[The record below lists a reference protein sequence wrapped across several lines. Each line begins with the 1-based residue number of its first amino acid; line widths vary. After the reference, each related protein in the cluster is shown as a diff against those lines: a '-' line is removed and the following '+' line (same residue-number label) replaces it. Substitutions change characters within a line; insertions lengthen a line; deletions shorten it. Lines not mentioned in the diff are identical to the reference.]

1 MATHAP
7 PRHRPRTPPPA
18 RKLEPRGR
26 PIAPLVPVLITA
38 TMAVCAALV
47 ALVLLP
53 LFGAL
58 GMGANALNHRLDEA
72 GADFTRVPHPPQRST
87 IYAKDGSVLQTIYLD
102 ENREIVG
109 FDQIAPI
116 AREAVLAIEDDGFYE
131 HGALNVPS
139 VIRALIANLAAG
151 EITQGG
157 STITQQLVKQAVI
170 GDTAQTFARKFQEA
184 ALAIRLEETRTKDQ
198 ILAMYLN
205 EVYFGNGVYG
215 IGTAARYYFGEPAKK
230 LNLTQSALLAALIRA
245 PGYYDPVV
253 HPDRAVNRRNGV
265 LDQLA
270 ELGWVSQKKVDKAKQ
285 QPIDLAPDVGET
297 KTKVTPFFVYFLT
310 RSILDMNNRQY
321 DAFGTT
327 PAQRLHTLYQGG
339 LKIYT
344 TLDPAWQ
351 QDAQDAVDASPNIS
365 KKGGPDVSL
374 VSVDATTGA
383 IRAMLS
389 GKDYKRDQLDLAW
402 HGIRQTGSA
411 FKPFTLV
418 AAFENGIP
426 PGKVYSGQ
434 SPFCSP
440 LWISADHCVRNAE
453 GSGGYMDLWTAT
465 QNSVNVV
472 FAQLALDVGPEKIV
486 AAAHQMGI
494 TSALDAVPSIT
505 LGVEEVSTLDMAS
518 GFSTLANDGIH
529 CKPFAIA
536 RVMLPSGKKLFQ
548 HRGECEQVIDPD
560 IAHLVTAMLQRVVT
574 SGTGRAA
581 IIPGRPI
588 AGKTGTGQDY
598 TNVYFAGYTPQ
609 VSTAVWVGFPQGNI
623 PMDSYYGHSVFGG
636 TLAAPIWRAF
646 MVKALVGFPVEG
658 FEAPPAPEHGKVP
671 DVVGLKT
678 DEAQAALVGANF
690 TPIVEK
696 TPSSEPLNTVIGQTP
711 GGGASAVLGSAVHIQ
726 VSNGKLE
733 PVTVPR
739 VVGLTQD
746 DAVKALEKAG
756 LIADVQFVDVTDKHQ
771 EGIVLSQVPIGNKQ
785 VDPGSTITIQVG
797 QKGTPPASP
806 SPSPSPSPGPGG

>member
-1 MATHAP
+1 
-7 PRHRPRTPPPA
+7 
-18 RKLEPRGR
+18 
-26 PIAPLVPVLITA
+26 VLITA
-38 TMAVCAALV
+38 TMAVGATLV

-58 GMGANALNHRLDEA
+58 GMGANALNDRLDQA
-72 GADFTRVPHPPQRST
+72 GADFTRVPHFPERST

-102 ENREIVG
+102 ENREIVH
-109 FDQIAPI
+109 FDKIAPI
-116 AREAVLAIEDDGFYE
+116 ARESVLAIEDDGFYQ

-151 EITQGG
+151 QITQGG

-184 ALAIRLEETRTKDQ
+184 ALAIRLEETYSKDQ

-205 EVYFGNGVYG
+205 EVYLGNGVYG

-230 LNLTQSALLAALIRA
+230 LDLTQSALLAALIRA

-253 HPDRAVNRRNGV
+253 HPDHALNRRNDV
-265 LDQLA
+265 LDHLA
-270 ELGWVSQKKVDKAKQ
+270 ELGWVSQKRIDKAKQ
-285 QPIDLAPDVGET
+285 QPIALVPDVGQT
-297 KTKVTPFFVYFLT
+297 KTKVPPFFVHFLT
-310 RSILDMNNRQY
+310 QSILDVNNREY

-327 PAQRLHTLYQGG
+327 YAQRLHTLYQGG

-374 VSVDATTGA
+374 VSVDAKTGA

-402 HGIRQTGSA
+402 HGIRQVGSA
-411 FKPFTLV
+411 FKPYTLV

-440 LWISADHCVRNAE
+440 LWISADHCVHNAE
-453 GSGGYMDLWTAT
+453 GSGGYMNLWTAT
-465 QNSVNVV
+465 QDSVNVV
-472 FAQLALDVGPEKIV
+472 FAQLALDVGAENIV
-486 AAAHQMGI
+486 TAAHQMGI
-494 TSALDAVPSIT
+494 TSPLDAVPAIT

-518 GFSTLANDGIH
+518 GYSTLANDGIH

-536 RVMLPSGKKLFQ
+536 RVMLPNGNKLYQ
-548 HRGECEQVIDPD
+548 HKNNCKQVIDPG
-560 IAHLVTAMLQRVVT
+560 IAHLVTAMLERVIS
-574 SGTGRAA
+574 SGTGTAA
-581 IIPGRPI
+581 IIPGRPL

-598 TNVYFAGYTPQ
+598 NNVYFAGYTPQ

-646 MVKALVGFPVEG
+646 MVKALVGVPVEG

-671 DVVGLKT
+671 DVVGLKS
-678 DEAQAALVGANF
+678 DEAQTALVDANF

-696 TPSSEPLNTVIGQTP
+696 TPSSQALNTVIGQTP
-711 GGGASAVLGSAVHIQ
+711 GGGANVVLGSAVHIQ
-726 VSNGKLE
+726 VSNGQLE
-733 PVTVPR
+733 AVTVPR

-746 DAVKALEKAG
+746 NAVNALDKAG
-756 LIADVQFVDVTDKHQ
+756 LIANVQFVEVTDKHQ
-771 EGIVLSQVPIGNKQ
+771 EGVVLSQVPIGNKQ
-785 VDPGSTITIQVG
+785 VDPGSTVTIMVG
-797 QKGTPPASP
+797 QKGAPAPTP
-806 SPSPSPSPGPGG
+806 SPSPSPSSGPGG

>member
-38 TMAVCAALV
+38 TMAICAALV

-72 GADFTRVPHPPQRST
+72 GADFARVPHPPQRST

-102 ENREIVG
+102 ENREIVH

-116 AREAVLAIEDDGFYE
+116 ARASVLAIEDDGFYE

-184 ALAIRLEETRTKDQ
+184 ALAIRLEETYPKDE

-230 LNLTQSALLAALIRA
+230 LNLPQSALLAALIRA

-253 HPDRAVNRRNGV
+253 HPDHALSRRNEV
-265 LDQLA
+265 LDHLA
-270 ELGWVSQKKVDKAKQ
+270 ELGWVSQKKVDKTKQ
-285 QPIDLAPDVGET
+285 QPIDLAPDVGQT

-310 RSILDMNNRQY
+310 RSILDVNNNEY

-327 PAQRLHTLYQGG
+327 YAQRLHTLYQGG

-472 FAQLALDVGPEKIV
+472 FAQLALDVGPENIV

-609 VSTAVWVGFPQGNI
+609 IATAVWVGFPQGNI

-646 MVKALVGFPVEG
+646 MVKALAGIPVEG

-671 DVVGLKT
+671 DVVGLKS
-678 DEAQAALVGANF
+678 DEAQTTLVDANF

-696 TPSSEPLNTVIGQTP
+696 TPSSQPLNTVIGQTP
-711 GGGASAVLGSAVHIQ
+711 GGGAKAVLGSAVHIQ
-726 VSNGKLE
+726 VSNGQLE

-739 VVGLTQD
+739 VVGLKQD
-746 DAVKALEKAG
+746 EALKALEKAG
-756 LIADVQFVDVTDKHQ
+756 LIANVQFVDVTDKHQ

-785 VDPGSTITIQVG
+785 VDPGSTVTITVG
-797 QKGTPPASP
+797 QKGAPPP
-806 SPSPSPSPGPGG
+806 SPSPSPSP

>member
-1 MATHAP
+1 M
-7 PRHRPRTPPPA
+7 
-18 RKLEPRGR
+18 L
-26 PIAPLVPVLITA
+26 LTA
-38 TMAVCAALV
+38 TMAICAALV

-58 GMGANALNHRLDEA
+58 GMGANALNKRLDQA
-72 GADFTRVPHPPQRST
+72 GADFTRVPHFPERST
-87 IYAKDGSVLQTIYLD
+87 IYAKDGSVLQRIYLD

-109 FDQIAPI
+109 FDKIAPI
-116 AREAVLAIEDDGFYE
+116 AREAVLAIEDDGFYQ

-151 EITQGG
+151 QITQGG

-184 ALAIRLEETRTKDQ
+184 ALAIRLEETYSKDQ

-205 EVYFGNGVYG
+205 EVYFGNSVYG

-230 LNLTQSALLAALIRA
+230 LNLVQSALLAALIRA
-245 PGYYDPVV
+245 PGYYDPII
-253 HPDRAVNRRNGV
+253 HPNHALARRNEV
-265 LDQLA
+265 IDHLA
-270 ELGWVSQKKVDKAKQ
+270 ELGWVGQRRAVNAKR
-285 QPIDLAPDVGET
+285 QPFELAPDVGQT
-297 KTKVTPFFVYFLT
+297 KTKVPPFFVHYLT
-310 RSILDMNNRQY
+310 DSILDVNNHEY

-327 PAQRLHTLYQGG
+327 YPQRLHTLYQGG

-351 QDAQDAVDASPNIS
+351 RDAQAAVDASPNIA

-374 VSVDATTGA
+374 VSVDAKTGA

-389 GKDYKRDQLDLAW
+389 GKDYQRDQLDLAW
-402 HGIRQTGSA
+402 HGVRQVGSA

-440 LWISADHCVRNAE
+440 LWISPDHCVSNAE
-453 GSGGYMDLWTAT
+453 GSGGFMDLWAAT

-472 FAQLALDVGPEKIV
+472 FAQLALDVGPENIV
-486 AAAHQMGI
+486 TAAHQMGI
-494 TSALDAVPSIT
+494 TSPLDAVPAIT
-505 LGVEEVSTLDMAS
+505 LGVEEVSTLEMAS
-518 GFSTLANDGIH
+518 AYSTLANDGIH

-536 RVMLPSGKKLFQ
+536 RVVLPNGKRLYLHKP
-548 HRGECEQVIDPD
+548 HCEQVIDPD
-560 IAHLVTAMLQRVVT
+560 IAHLVTAMLERVIT
-574 SGTGRAA
+574 GGTGTAA
-581 IIPGRPI
+581 SIPGRPL

-598 TNVYFAGYTPQ
+598 NNVYFAGYTPQ

-623 PMDSYYGHSVFGG
+623 PMDTYYGHSVFGG

-646 MVKALVGFPVEG
+646 MVKALTGMPVEG
-658 FEAPPAPEHGKVP
+658 FEAPPPPEHGKVP
-671 DVVGLKT
+671 DVVGLSSS
-678 DEAQAALVGANF
+678 EAQTTLVHANF

-696 TPSSEPLNTVIGQTP
+696 TPSSAPLNTVISQTP
-711 GGGASAVLGSAVHIQ
+711 GGGAKVVLGAAVHIQ

-733 PVTVPR
+733 AVTVPR
-739 VVGLTQD
+739 VVGLKEEEAAT
-746 DAVKALEKAG
+746 VIENAG
-756 LIADVQFVDVTDKHQ
+756 LIAKVKYVDVTDKHE
-771 EGIVLSQVPIGNKQ
+771 EGIVLSQVPIGNKP
-785 VDPGSTITIQVG
+785 VDPGSTVTITVG
-797 QKGTPPASP
+797 QKPAPPP
-806 SPSPSPSPGPGG
+806 PGG